1 MTLESGYFEALYRE
15 SPDPWRFRDR
25 WYEERKRL
33 LTVAAL
39 PRPVYGSV
47 FEAGCSIGE
56 LSALL
61 APRCEAMLAADL
73 VADAVQTARARLAAF
88 THVKVDRRRLPDEW
102 PRGRFDLVVISE
114 VGYYL
119 KPASLR
125 AMFRRARNSLAED
138 GTILVCHWRP
148 PVSDYPLGGEE
159 VHAAFTRF
167 AGGVGL
173 HRLVGHSEDDFLLD
187 VWSLDPRSV
196 ATAEGLR

>member
-1 MTLESGYFEALYRE
+1 
-15 SPDPWRFRDR
+15 
-25 WYEERKRL
+25 
-33 LTVAAL
+33 
-39 PRPVYGSV
+39 
-47 FEAGCSIGE
+47 
-56 LSALL
+56 
-61 APRCEAMLAADL
+61 
-73 VADAVQTARARLAAF
+73 
-88 THVKVDRRRLPDEW
+88 
-102 PRGRFDLVVISE
+102 
-114 VGYYL
+114 
-119 KPASLR
+119 
-125 AMFRRARNSLAED
+125 MFRRARNSLAED